1 MVVKAN
7 NYRKPFIIYS
17 VKKKLF
23 FCFDGAKVVLF
34 LIILNKNKK
43 NFTYLLILYLIDV
56 IFVND
61 RFTKF
66 ISLI

>member
-1 MVVKAN
+1 MVVKAD

-23 FCFDGAKVVLF
+23 LCFDGAKVVLF

-66 ISLI
+66 VSLI

>member
-1 MVVKAN
+1 MVVKAD

-17 VKKKLF
+17 VKKTF
-23 FCFDGAKVVLF
+23 FCFDGAKITLF

-43 NFTYLLILYLIDV
+43 IFTYLLILYLIDV

-66 ISLI
+66 VSLI

>member
-1 MVVKAN
+1 MVIKAD

-17 VKKKLF
+17 VKKKIF
-23 FCFDGAKVVLF
+23 FCFDGAKLVLF

-43 NFTYLLILYLIDV
+43 NFTYLLISYLIDV
-56 IFVND
+56 IFIND

-66 ISLI
+66 VSLI

>member
-1 MVVKAN
+1 MVVKAD

-17 VKKKLF
+17 VKKKIF
-23 FCFDGAKVVLF
+23 FCFDGAKLVLF

-66 ISLI
+66 VSLI